1 MTINIQ
7 NLLNELVSY
16 TVIQTSNI
24 SNQAKSVLHEMRQ
37 EIIRLEASSGS
48 NKQTKMIELF
58 IGGTILALK
67 QDDWKYGYSF
77 DLYPKPLTKEVFK
90 NVQKNKPAIELMYRV
105 GKQALL
111 NLPHTFNENIF
122 KVEGQLINSQK
133 PIPFFPLLK
142 ENGDKINLLVKFCIK
157 YAGNLNQNEVDEE
170 DLDLVDLQLLATTIN
185 APITHMK
192 FETNQSYTHAPSTI
206 LSYTSMQVLGGFI
219 AAIGVAAVAVAFVAL
234 NAATFGL
241 AGLIVAGLGAAA
253 ILGGVGLFAAG
264 TYKKYQSSSDVVID
278 DSLASVPM

>member
-7 NLLNELVSY
+7 NLLKELVSY

-24 SNQAKSVLHEMRQ
+24 SSGAKSVLHEMRQ
-37 EIIRLEASSGS
+37 EFKGLEASSDS

-67 QDDWKYGYSF
+67 QDDWKYRYSF
-77 DLYPKPLTKEVFK
+77 DLYPKTLTKEVFK
-90 NVQKNKPAIELMYRV
+90 NVQENTPTIETMYRV

-111 NLPHTFNENIF
+111 NLPHAFNENIF
-122 KVEGQLINSQK
+122 KIEGKLINTEE
-133 PIPFFPLLK
+133 PIPFFPQLK
-142 ENGDKINLLVKFCIK
+142 ENADKINLLVKFSIK
-157 YAGNLNQNEVDEE
+157 YAENLDQTEVEAE
-170 DLDLVDLQLLATTIN
+170 DLDLVN
-185 APITHMK
+185 
-192 FETNQSYTHAPSTI
+192 APSTI
-206 LSYTSMQVLGGFI
+206 LSNTSMQVLGGFI

-264 TYKKYQSSSDVVID
+264 TYKKYQSTPDVIID